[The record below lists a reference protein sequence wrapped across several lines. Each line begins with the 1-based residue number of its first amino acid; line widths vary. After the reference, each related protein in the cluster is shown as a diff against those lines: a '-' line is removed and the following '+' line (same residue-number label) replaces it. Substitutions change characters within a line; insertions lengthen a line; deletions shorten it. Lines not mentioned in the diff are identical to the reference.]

1 MAVDFSK
8 IFSQNSPSTPF
19 TWTDAE
25 YLQGWDVIQN
35 TPPTRQQFNALQK
48 ISDEK
53 DLELY
58 NTKAPKHSPVFTGDP
73 QAPTPAWNDN
83 DKSLATTAFV
93 KHWVDVLG
101 DELDENGVG
110 IVAGSTTGSG
120 YVKFKNGFMIQ
131 WGGVITSDSGP
142 VTGTFPIAF
151 PTTCLCVLCGSDEAG
166 GAPGVADDYC
176 LLLASPK
183 NASQFYAVSTD
194 LINLRY
200 VQNGM
205 AFMAIGY

>member
-83 DKSLATTAFV
+83 DASLATTAFV
-93 KHWVDVLG
+93 QHWIDVLQNG
-101 DELDENGVG
+101 LRDNGVG
-110 IVAGSTTGSG
+110 ITASSFGRNG
-120 YVKFKNGFMIQ
+120 YVRFKNGFIIQ
-131 WGGVITSDSGP
+131 WAIVATDSTGVAAGVFPITFPNGCRGAYASGDEASTSDWHKIIQAAPLSNSVFEVTVYDVIT
-142 VTGTFPIAF
+142 GTKIPNDVSW
-151 PTTCLCVLCGSDEAG
+151 VL
-166 GAPGVADDYC
+166 
-176 LLLASPK
+176 
-183 NASQFYAVSTD
+183 
-194 LINLRY
+194 
-200 VQNGM
+200 
-205 AFMAIGY
+205 AIGY